1 MLLEMK
7 NIVKMYG
14 SLAAN
19 KNVSIGLNQG
29 EILAIVGENGAGKST
44 IMKILYGLEQAT
56 SGEIFL
62 NGEKKAF
69 RNPSDAMACGIGMV
83 QQHFMLFG
91 AMTVA
96 ENIVYSREIRNGPFI
111 DKKRMNES
119 IRALSEKYKLVIDPK
134 SIVGECPVGMQQRV
148 EILKVLYQNA
158 EIIIFDEPSA
168 VLTPLEV
175 DELLKTMKSLAAMG
189 KSLIIITHKLNEVM
203 EVADRIVVM
212 RMGEVVAER
221 KKSETSAQELSFL
234 MVGRQIIE
242 NKITPHPSR
251 ETILETKD
259 LTLYGEGKPILEK
272 IGIHV
277 NDGEI
282 VGIAG
287 VSGNGQ
293 TELVRCLAGLQ
304 QVDEGQVLLNGKN
317 VTNKK
322 VHEIRATGMAHI
334 PEDRYAW
341 GSSLEATLCDNAL
354 IGYEADCSKN
364 GVFSMKK
371 VYDHAAE
378 LILGYSVKAGSI
390 FQKMKEL
397 SGGHAQKLIVARE
410 VSKNTRFL
418 IACEPTRGI
427 DIGAIEYIH
436 NKLVEKRDQG
446 DGILLISSELSEI
459 LSLSDRVYV
468 IYEGQIRGEFN
479 RAEFQ
484 EGKMDERKLGYMMTG
499 GEISE
504 YEG

>member
-14 SLAAN
+14 TLAAN
-19 KNVSIGLNQG
+19 KNVSLHLKQG
-29 EILAIVGENGAGKST
+29 EILAIAGENGAGKST
-44 IMKILYGLEQAT
+44 IMKILYGLEQAN
-56 SGEIFL
+56 SGEIYIR
-62 NGEKKAF
+62 GEKKEF
-69 RNPSDAMACGIGMV
+69 HNPSDAMACGVGMV

-91 AMTVA
+91 DMTVA
-96 ENIVYSREIRNGPFI
+96 ENIVYSREIRKGIFI
-111 DKKRMNES
+111 DEKKLYETIDN
-119 IRALSEKYKLVIDPK
+119 LSEKYKL
-134 SIVGECPVGMQQRV
+134 SINYRSVVKECSVGLQQRV

-175 DELLKTMKSLAAMG
+175 DELLKTMKELAASG

-221 KKSETSAQELSFL
+221 KKEDTSVEELSFL
-234 MVGRQIIE
+234 MVGRQVVSNQI
-242 NKITPHPSR
+242 KPHKSTR
-251 ETILETKD
+251 TILEAKNLSLQGENKKILD
-259 LTLYGEGKPILEK
+259 HINLYVKE
-272 IGIHV
+272 
-277 NDGEI
+277 GEI

-293 TELVRCLAGLQ
+293 TELIRCLSGLQ
-304 QVDEGQVLLNGKN
+304 HLDEGQVILEEKDI
-317 VTNKK
+317 TNKS
-322 VHEIRATGMAHI
+322 VQEIRDAGMAHI

-341 GSSLEATLCDNAL
+341 GSALEATLCDNAL
-354 IGYEADCSKN
+354 IGFEEECSKK
-364 GVFSMKK
+364 GFFSMRK
-371 VYDHAAE
+371 VYEHAAG
-378 LILGYSVKAGSI
+378 LIEGYNVKAGSI

-410 VSKNTRFL
+410 ISKNTKLL

-436 NKLVEKRDQG
+436 NELIKKRDKG
-446 DGILLISSELSEI
+446 DGILLVSSELSEI

-468 IYEGQIRGEFN
+468 IFEGKIRGEFS
-479 RAEFQ
+479 REEFMA
-484 EGKMDERKLGYMMTG
+484 GAMDDRKLGLVMTG
-499 GEISE
+499 GKLNE
-504 YEG
+504 YKR

>member
-14 SLAAN
+14 NLAAN

-29 EILAIVGENGAGKST
+29 EVLAIVGENGAGKST

-62 NGEKKAF
+62 NGEKKTF
-69 RNPSDAMACGIGMV
+69 HNPSDAMACGIGMV

-96 ENIVYSREIRNGPFI
+96 ENIVYSREIHNGPFI
-111 DKKRMNES
+111 DEKRMNES
-119 IRALSEKYKLVIDPK
+119 IQALSEKYKLVIDPK

-242 NKITPHPSR
+242 NKITPHSPKT
-251 ETILETKD
+251 TILETKD
-259 LTLYGEGKPILEK
+259 LTLYGDGKPVLEK

-277 NDGEI
+277 GDGEI

-304 QVDEGQVLLNGKN
+304 HVDEGQVFLNGTDI
-317 VTNKK
+317 TNKK
-322 VHEIRATGMAHI
+322 VHEIRSAGMAHI

-341 GSSLEATLCDNAL
+341 GSSLEATLSDNAL

-378 LILGYSVKAGSI
+378 LILSYSVKAGSI
-390 FQKMKEL
+390 FQKMREL

-410 VSKNTRFL
+410 VSKNTKFL

-436 NKLVEKRDQG
+436 NKLVEKRDKG

-479 RAEFQ
+479 RAEFR